1 MALLPVDEALR
12 RVLDAV
18 TEPVEAESVALAG
31 CHGRVLAQD
40 VAARRTQPPFPA
52 SAMDGYAVRSR
63 DVAGAPVALD
73 VIGESVAGRRYAG
86 AVGPG
91 QAVRIFTGA
100 PVPEGA
106 DAIAI
111 QENAEA
117 LEGHRVRIRE
127 PAAPGRFVRPAGLD
141 FREGDILLRGGL
153 VLDARAI
160 ALAAAMN
167 HATLPVRRR
176 PRVAIIAT
184 GDELVPPGADP
195 GPDQIVASNICAVA
209 SVIAKAGGEALDC
222 GIARDTRE
230 DVARVASLA
239 RDASPDI
246 MLTMGGASVGEHD
259 LVQEVLTGLGLEL
272 GFWRIAMRPGK
283 PLIHGR
289 FGDERQG
296 RMLYLGLPGNPV
308 ASMICTALFVVPA
321 IRALLGLRD
330 AAAFPPTGTAI
341 LAHDLAA
348 NDLRRDYLR
357 ATLEHRPGELPLV
370 TPFEKQDSSM
380 LGLLARADA
389 LVIRAPH
396 AAPARAGEIVE
407 IIRLTDIF

>member
-12 RVLDAV
+12 RVLAGVAGPVDA
-18 TEPVEAESVALAG
+18 ENVALSE
-31 CHGRVLAQD
+31 CHGRTLAQD

-52 SAMDGYAVRSR
+52 SAMDGYAVRAA
-63 DVAGAPVALD
+63 DVAGAPVVLH
-73 VIGESVAGRRYAG
+73 VIGESAAGRRFAG
-86 AVGPG
+86 TLGPG

-100 PVPEGA
+100 PVPDGA

-117 LEGHRVRIRE
+117 LDESRVRIRE
-127 PAAPGRFVRPAGLD
+127 PAAAGRFLRPAGLD
-141 FREGDILLRGGL
+141 FREGEVLLRAGQT
-153 VLDARAI
+153 LDARDI

-167 HATLPVRRR
+167 HATLSVRRK

-184 GDELVPPGADP
+184 GDELVLPGEDP
-195 GPDQIVASNICAVA
+195 GPDQIVASNIFAVA
-209 SVIAKAGGEALDC
+209 AIVEKAGGEAIDC

-230 DVARVASLA
+230 DVARVVANA
-239 RDASPDI
+239 REASPGI
-246 MLTMGGASVGEHD
+246 LLTLGGASVGEHD

-289 FGDERQG
+289 LGE
-296 RMLYLGLPGNPV
+296 MLYLGLPGNPV
-308 ASMICTALFVVPA
+308 ASMVCTVLFVVPA
-321 IRALLGLRD
+321 IRALLGD
-330 AAAFPPTGTAI
+330 ATSWPPTETAV
-341 LAHDLAA
+341 LASDLAA
-348 NDLRRDYLR
+348 NDLRQDYLR

-370 TPFEKQDSSM
+370 NPFAKQDSSM

-389 LVIRAPH
+389 LVIRAAH
-396 AAPARAGEIVE
+396 ASASSAGERVE
-407 IIRLTDIF
+407 IIRLAGVF